1 MSAGR
6 CARAIYWRAK
16 PGQLD
21 AYTQYVRSH
30 VEPLDHE
37 AQLRGDL
44 VSHLTLV
51 DSNPEA
57 AWTHMRL
64 FVFHDAAQRANLAAA
79 LADAAAV
86 LTPDPKQRA
95 ARAAHAAT
103 LRDKV
108 GQADFDLL
116 G

>member
-1 MSAGR
+1 MR
-6 CARAIYWRAK
+6 TR
-16 PGQLD
+16 
-21 AYTQYVRSH
+21 
-30 VEPLDHE
+30 
-37 AQLRGDL
+37 
-44 VSHLTLV
+44 HLL
-51 DSNPEA
+51 
-57 AWTHMRL
+57 
-64 FVFHDAAQRANLAAA
+64 AA